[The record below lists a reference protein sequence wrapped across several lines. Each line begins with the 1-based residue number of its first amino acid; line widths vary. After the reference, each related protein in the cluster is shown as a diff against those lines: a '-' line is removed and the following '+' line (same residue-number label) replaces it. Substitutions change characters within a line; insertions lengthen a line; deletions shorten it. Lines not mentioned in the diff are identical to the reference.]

1 MKDARPIPQ
10 PAARAMAI
18 DAAKQLAHLET
29 VCGEPQEMAVLLA
42 KYCEEKGYPE
52 SVNRSAWT
60 LLYPHAAR
68 A

>member
-1 MKDARPIPQ
+1 
-10 PAARAMAI
+10 MAI